1 MRRADRQVTDLSAIR
16 AILQSEMHLHLGM
29 CDGEQPYIVPMD
41 YGYELT
47 DSGVLTLYLHCADE
61 GKKLDLLRANPR
73 VCFEISHVGSI
84 VTGKTTSGWTAKYR
98 SIIGHGTAVIET
110 DSADKSRSL
119 LAILRHAGYTGC
131 ADFDPAMLK
140 RTLTLCIHVQDYTAK
155 SNILPGEEGSA
166 Q

>member
-61 GKKLDLLRANPR
+61 GKK
-73 VCFEISHVGSI
+73 
-84 VTGKTTSGWTAKYR
+84 R
-98 SIIGHGTAVIET
+98 SAPCK
-110 DSADKSRSL
+110 SAR
-119 LAILRHAGYTGC
+119 
-131 ADFDPAMLK
+131 ML
-140 RTLTLCIHVQDYTAK
+140 
-155 SNILPGEEGSA
+155 
-166 Q
+166 